1 MLDFVGRWCLMLT
14 LLEQVLQ
21 RVDDLSEDNLRF
33 LLDMIERFMLPDTV
47 KKKTSVTSNRIGIAR
62 GQDLYDDEYDF
73 DEMNPEIAKMFGVAE

>member
-1 MLDFVGRWCLMLT
+1 MLT
-14 LLEQVLQ
+14 LQEQVLQ

-33 LLDMIERFMLPDTV
+33 LLYMIERFMLPDTM
-47 KKKTSVTSNRIGIAR
+47 KKKASATSNRIGIAR

>member
-14 LLEQVLQ
+14 LQEQVLQ

-47 KKKTSVTSNRIGIAR
+47 KKRHR
-62 GQDLYDDEYDF
+62 
-73 DEMNPEIAKMFGVAE
+73 